1 MRRGRNNKIMNISP
15 KIILCIAAN
24 IVLAVFTASAAP
36 RLIVPP
42 EGVAFGEIS
51 AGEAAEKAIE
61 LRNVSSSPVLISQVK
76 GCCGADAAL
85 SKTRIEPTS
94 GATLTV
100 SLKPTIPGEFSKHVR
115 ILCDDPESPVVVI
128 PVTGAAVEIPSTNIS
143 SQWTFL
149 TVLLAGLAD
158 GFNPCAFSIIIVLAG
173 ILAVGGRKRRARLLG
188 GWAFCIASFL
198 TYMAMGLGLMRLIR
212 ALESLRTV
220 HDVVMVLLSLS
231 LLVLA
236 ALSVRDA
243 FRYRKEKVPSAIALQ
258 LPDKVKCLI
267 RVVAETSWSGPAVV
281 VTGFGCGFLVTL
293 LDSLCTG
300 QIYVPVL
307 ALISR
312 EVEAWRSFMLLA
324 VYNLAFIA
332 PLIVIFILA
341 AKGADSERMSRW
353 SKRNVFPSKI
363 AMGIVFVILGVLVL
377 PKFGGFIV
385 DIIAK

>member
-1 MRRGRNNKIMNISP
+1 MLTIKR
-15 KIILCIAAN
+15 IILCIALN
-24 IVLAVFTASAAP
+24 LLLTTFSVFAAP

-51 AGEAAEKAIE
+51 AGEAAEKTIE

-85 SKTRIEPTS
+85 SAMRIEPMS
-94 GATLTV
+94 GATLKV

-128 PVTGAAVEIPSTNIS
+128 PVTGAAVETQAANTTS
-143 SQWTFL
+143 SWTFL
-149 TVLLAGLAD
+149 TVLIAGLAD

-173 ILAVGGRKRRARLLG
+173 ILAVGGRKRRARMLG

-212 ALESLRTV
+212 ALESLRV
-220 HDVVMVLLSLS
+220 IHDVIMALLSLS
-231 LLVLA
+231 LFVLA

-258 LPDKVKCLI
+258 LPDKVKRLI

-281 VTGFGCGFLVTL
+281 ITGFGCGFLVTL

-363 AMGIVFVILGVLVL
+363 AMGIVFAILGVLVL